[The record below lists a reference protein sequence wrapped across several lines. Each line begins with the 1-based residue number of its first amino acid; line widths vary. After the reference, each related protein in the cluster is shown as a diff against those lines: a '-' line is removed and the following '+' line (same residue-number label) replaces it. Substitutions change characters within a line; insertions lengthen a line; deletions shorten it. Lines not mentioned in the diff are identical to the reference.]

1 MHATEHR
8 PAAGVKTTD
17 EITRP
22 HVLSLRFSDEEK
34 EKLERACKLYAEH
47 WKRKRAGQAEVLRA
61 GLAVLLEELEKA
73 KPHSKG

>member
-1 MHATEHR
+1 MRDVSPRIPE
-8 PAAGVKTTD
+8 PKD
-17 EITRP
+17 PPRP

-73 KPHSKG
+73 KQSKG